1 MTACTKRNVLHIAS
15 GMNVMPLELEIY
27 RNPHLWNKYTYR
39 TENETSPHVEVS
51 DIWVR
56 YAPVEIA
63 ANHMEPHDSVWYE
76 ASDLLPSAR
85 TLAMQLMAMVGG
97 ERLGGILITKIPP
110 GMMVKPHTD
119 RPGWHAE
126 YYEKYA
132 IQVRGNQAQT
142 FCFDGEEFRA
152 NPGDVYWFD
161 NGAEHW
167 VINES
172 NEDRITMIV
181 CIKHDRGNR
190 GG

>member
-15 GMNVMPLELEIY
+15 GMNVLPLQMEIY
-27 RNPHLWNKYTYR
+27 RNPQLWNKYTYR
-39 TENETSPHVEVS
+39 TDSDTSPHVEVS

-56 YAPVEIA
+56 YAPVEDA
-63 ANHMEPHDSVWYE
+63 AKHMDMHDSVWYE
-76 ASDLLPSAR
+76 ASDLLPTAR
-85 TLAMQLMAMVGG
+85 ALAMQLMAMVGG

-110 GMMVKPHTD
+110 HHMVKPHTD

-132 IQVRGNQAQT
+132 IQVCGNQAQA
-142 FCFDGEEFRA
+142 FCFKDEEFRA
-152 NPGDVYWFD
+152 NAGDVYWFD
-161 NGAEHW
+161 NGQEHW

-172 NEDRITMIV
+172 DEDRITMIV